1 MQEPQTD
8 TLHFRNALGRFAT
21 GIAVVT
27 TLAPEGGVLGVTIN
41 SFASVSLE
49 PPLVL
54 FSLSQDS
61 RMLEPLLEQLRF
73 GISIL
78 GSEQQHLSEQFA
90 FEEHP
95 RGYDEAD
102 IDMESGQVPLL
113 VGALAVFD
121 CRVQQVLEE
130 GDHQIILGEVER
142 FEFREG
148 DPLLYFQGQYTWLNS
163 R

>member
-8 TLHFRNALGRFAT
+8 PRHFRNALGRFAT

-27 TLAPEGGVLGVTIN
+27 MFVPEEGLLGVTIN

-54 FSLSQDS
+54 FSLAQDS
-61 RMLEPLLEQLRF
+61 QMLEPLLEQERF
-73 GISIL
+73 GISVL
-78 GSEQQHLSEQFA
+78 GSDQQRLSEQFA

-95 RGYDEAD
+95 RSYDKAD
-102 IDMESGQVPLL
+102 IDMDSGQTPLL
-113 VGALAVFD
+113 VGALAVLD
-121 CRVQQVLEE
+121 CRVRQVVEG
-130 GDHQIILGEVER
+130 GDHQIILGEVES